1 MLYSYFQIIYF
12 ILIKLI
18 YIVFLRFDQDSED
31 FFSAAVRTLVVDFI
45 LERQSFR
52 TVSSDALGNNKS
64 DASDAQYVGIKKLI
78 EDGIY
83 KAAYPLHDVRNLST
97 KLN

>member
-1 MLYSYFQIIYF
+1 MLLLYSYFQIIYF
-12 ILIKLI
+12 KLIQLI
-18 YIVFLRFDQDSED
+18 YIVFLRFDEHSED

-45 LERQSFR
+45 LERQSFS
-52 TVSSDALGNNKS
+52 TDP
-64 DASDAQYVGIKKLI
+64 SDAQCVGIKKLT

>member
-1 MLYSYFQIIYF
+1 M
-12 ILIKLI
+12 
-18 YIVFLRFDQDSED
+18 FLRFDEDSED

-52 TVSSDALGNNKS
+52 TVISDALGNNKS
-64 DASDAQYVGIKKLI
+64 DASDASDAQCVGIKKLI